1 MAVINSSIILTCI
14 VLIGFASII
23 IYFNIFIF
31 RYSKKKRSLIKERMG
46 THISYLLIQVIISD
60 GKEATIKRLRQFLSK
75 SKNPHVSVNA
85 LATLEFVKLA
95 STVSHDYLPAI
106 QGLFLNLGLQ
116 HFNIKRA
123 TKGSLKQKLKAFE
136 ALSKLRIIEAM
147 PYIKQYILEPNKA
160 LRAEAIMA
168 LMRISENPLFFL
180 NNQKVTL
187 SAWEAIKIHSMLKE
201 LPNDKIPQ
209 FTEWLNHRQ
218 KTVVLFCLRM
228 ILHYQQRADIEQ
240 LTRLS
245 KSRSKRVANE
255 AQKALILN
263 QILIYSDPDNEE
275 NNQLE
280 TTKYKH
286 LNVA

>member
-1 MAVINSSIILTCI
+1 MA
-14 VLIGFASII
+14 
-23 IYFNIFIF
+23 
-31 RYSKKKRSLIKERMG
+31 

-60 GKEATIKRLRQFLSK
+60 EKEATIKRLKQFLSK

-95 STVSHDYLPAI
+95 STVSLDYLPAI

-116 HFNIKRA
+116 HFNIRRA
-123 TKGSLKQKLKAFE
+123 EKGSLKQRLKAFE
-136 ALSKLRIIEAM
+136 VLSKLKIVAAI
-147 PYIKQYILEPNKA
+147 PNIKQYILETNKA
-160 LRAEAIMA
+160 LRAEAIMS
-168 LMRISENPLFFL
+168 LMRLSEKPLFFL
-180 NNQKVTL
+180 DNQKVTL
-187 SAWEAIKIHSMLKE
+187 TAWEAMKIHSMLKE
-201 LPNDKIPQ
+201 LPNEKIPQ
-209 FTEWLNHRQ
+209 FTKWLNHRQ

-228 ILHYQQRADIEQ
+228 ILHYQQRADIEL
-240 LTRLS
+240 LTHLT
-245 KSRSKRVANE
+245 KSHSKRVANE